1 MRHELAVLRRK
12 HPRLPEGRESGRRSP
27 YKSRSGATATGPI
40 PHPSSHDQPSPYDRS
55 PNDATRSAVA
65 RRPPDIRKCRYPPPR
80 LLVQMLVHRPWTSRP
95 VAGTVGPVMRID
107 GRAALTLPE
116 AARWLGLTVPCVSAL
131 IARGELPSLRDPDG
145 GVRISAA
152 ALIEWAGS
160 AARGGPPSA
169 PK

>member
-1 MRHELAVLRRK
+1 
-12 HPRLPEGRESGRRSP
+12 
-27 YKSRSGATATGPI
+27 
-40 PHPSSHDQPSPYDRS
+40 
-55 PNDATRSAVA
+55 
-65 RRPPDIRKCRYPPPR
+65 
-80 LLVQMLVHRPWTSRP
+80 
-95 VAGTVGPVMRID
+95 MRID

-131 IARGELPSLRDPDG
+131 IARGELPSLRDPDE

-160 AARGGPPSA
+160 AGRGGPPSA